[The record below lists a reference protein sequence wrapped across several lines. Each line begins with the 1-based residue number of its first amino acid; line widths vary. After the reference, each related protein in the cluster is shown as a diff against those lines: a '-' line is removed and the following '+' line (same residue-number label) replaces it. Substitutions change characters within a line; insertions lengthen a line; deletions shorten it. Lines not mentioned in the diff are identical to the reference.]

1 MDSGVVVVPWEHWVC
16 TQCLQDNPYAVWL
29 IKLKCFNPTHHHYPD
44 EKTLVSIEPST
55 MMLVK
60 MRPLPPCAWTIR
72 GNFVYCRRYPNC
84 AKGDDCTYAH
94 SIVEQHTWNFIKTL
108 YKEKQLIDM
117 IFEARLIP
125 QSPTNVC
132 VKCFHEAQ
140 VNDNTR
146 WLPWLECAQPNDH
159 AKYDRITVVVNDD
172 HKLVQVAEIPSCLLR
187 CPPSQLSL
195 CRKITQPKGCSG
207 ACNSAHSYEELQYWK
222 WSIVHNSIR
231 QGKVP
236 RFETLCNIYSY
247 TPDEMSL
254 NVVGLQRKLS
264 PRNYIS
270 KFHKLVYLDELAHC
284 RKMATL

>member
-1 MDSGVVVVPWEHWVC
+1 MSP
-16 TQCLQDNPYAVWL
+16 A
-29 IKLKCFNPTHHHYPD
+29 
-44 EKTLVSIEPST
+44 
-55 MMLVK
+55 
-60 MRPLPPCAWTIR
+60 
-72 GNFVYCRRYPNC
+72 YCI
-84 AKGDDCTYAH
+84 A
-94 SIVEQHTWNFIKTL
+94 
-108 YKEKQLIDM
+108 EKQLIGM
-117 IFEARLIP
+117 INEARLIP

-195 CRKITQPKGCSG
+195 CTQPKGCSG

-231 QGKVP
+231 QGKV
-236 RFETLCNIYSY
+236 
-247 TPDEMSL
+247 
-254 NVVGLQRKLS
+254 
-264 PRNYIS
+264 
-270 KFHKLVYLDELAHC
+270 
-284 RKMATL
+284 